1 MSLIHRGRLA
11 VAVAALLAVSGPLLA
26 AENVMLVLDA
36 SGSMWGQIDGRA
48 KIEIAREATGRVVSD
63 WDQANQIGL
72 IAYGHRRKGD
82 CADIETLIPLGPMEG
97 DVFMDTVNAINPK
110 GMTPLSQ
117 AVIDAAAALKSSEQK
132 ATVILV
138 SDGEETCK
146 LDPCAVGAELEK
158 SGVDFTAHV
167 IGFDVQNPAH
177 QAQLRCLA
185 ENTGG
190 RYFNARDAQELS
202 SAVQGAMKTSTE
214 PPPPPATATLK
225 PQGKAVI
232 TQQLSVDWTGPADE
246 GDFITVVLPDAPD
259 GRYTTYAYVP
269 QTEGDGSGEVS
280 FEMPATA
287 GDYELRYVS
296 PSREEQVLA
305 REPVSI
311 GDLEAMIDAPETAIA
326 GTTLTVTARGP
337 KSGSHWVGFVEPGA
351 DVGSYLANH
360 YARLPEQGDQLA
372 IKVPA
377 ELGDYELRYVL
388 NESERVAYSRP
399 IKVVAAEISVDGPA
413 EVMAGNRVT
422 ITASGPVDGSHWIGF
437 APAGGDA
444 GAYVNNAY
452 YRPEAAS
459 GSGVVTAPLEPGDYE
474 YRYVLFESQKVAAS
488 KPVKVIPATATL
500 SVPATASASSEIEVA
515 FTGPRNGSNWIGIVA
530 VGGDGSEYQG
540 WAYVPDEGDSVRFYT
555 PEQAGDWEVVF
566 VQDNQVLARQPISVQ

>member
-1 MSLIHRGRLA
+1 MSSIRRGRLA
-11 VAVAALLAVSGPLLA
+11 VAVAALLAVSSPLLA

-36 SGSMWGQIDGRA
+36 SGSMWGQIDGRN
-48 KIEIAREATGRVVSD
+48 KIEIAREATGKVVSD
-63 WDQANQIGL
+63 WDQSNQIGL

-82 CADIETLIPLGPMEG
+82 CADIETLIPLGRMEG
-97 DVFMDTVNAINPK
+97 DVFMDTVNALNPK

-202 SAVQGAMKTSTE
+202 SAVQGAMKSSTE

-225 PQGKAVI
+225 PQGKAII
-232 TQQLSVDWTGPADE
+232 TQLLGVDWSGPADD
-246 GDFITVVLPDAPD
+246 GDFITVVLPQAPD
-259 GRYTTYAYVP
+259 GAYTTYAYVP
-269 QTEGDGSGEVS
+269 ESDGDGSGSVE
-280 FEMPATA
+280 FKMPATA

-296 PSREEQVLA
+296 PRREQQVLA
-305 REPVSI
+305 RLPLNI
-311 GDLEAMIDAPETAIA
+311 GDLEAVIEAPETAVA

-337 KSGSHWVGFVEPGA
+337 VDSGHWVGFVEAGA
-351 DVGSYLANH
+351 EVGAFIGNH
-360 YARLPEQGDQLA
+360 YARLPASGNTLE

-377 ELGDYELRYVL
+377 EIGDYELRYVL
-388 NESERVAYSRP
+388 NEAERVAYSRP

-422 ITASGPVDGSHWIGF
+422 INASGPVDGSHWIGF

-444 GAYVNNAY
+444 GAYVNNGY
-452 YRPEAAS
+452 YRPAAAS
-459 GSGVVTAPLEPGDYE
+459 GSGVVVAPLEPGDYE

-500 SVPATASASSEIEVA
+500 VAPATASANSEIEVG
-515 FTGPRNGSNWIGIVA
+515 FTGPRNGNNWIGIVA